1 MDVYKC
7 PKCKRYGFVWDAR
20 AKILMCSYETC
31 RHVIRIENQREIPSD
46 EMIRAAIDADKS
58 GKSVGKSVRS
68 VMKSDKQWDDPECD
82 STDWAHPAWW
92 RGSLHGL
99 HGAIRLV
106 ENIITGRET
115 GVGAMYEDADKLRQM
130 VLGLKRKANSL
141 VDERDGLVRE
151 RDGLVRER
159 NELVRERNELGRNHV
174 QQTASI
180 RDERDSLKRG
190 RVELEWKYAAMCDAR
205 VDWIKRSKTLQ
216 DERDNL
222 KHSLERSRTERDE
235 LVRERDSLRCDVE
248 RLTRELRSPPFEYGD

>member
-1 MDVYKC
+1 MAIYNC
-7 PKCKRYGFVWDAR
+7 PKCRRFGMAWDGR
-20 AKILMCSYETC
+20 AKILMCYYKNCS
-31 RHVIRIENQREIPSD
+31 HGIRIENQREVPSI
-46 EMIRAAIDADKS
+46 EVIRAAIDADKS

-106 ENIITGRET
+106 ENIVTGKET

-159 NELVRERNELGRNHV
+159 NELGRNHV

-180 RDERDSLKRG
+180 RDERDNLKRG
-190 RVELEWKYAAMCDAR
+190 RDELEWKYAAMCDAR

-222 KHSLERSRTERDE
+222 KRSLERSSTERDG
-235 LVRERDSLRCDVE
+235 LVRERDSLRCAVE
-248 RLTRELRSPPFEYGD
+248 RQRELNETRWSSD

>member
-1 MDVYKC
+1 
-7 PKCKRYGFVWDAR
+7 
-20 AKILMCSYETC
+20 
-31 RHVIRIENQREIPSD
+31 
-46 EMIRAAIDADKS
+46 MIRKRIKRWIQ
-58 GKSVGKSVRS
+58 KHVG
-68 VMKSDKQWDDPECD
+68 WDDPEFD

-92 RGSLHGL
+92 RGSSYGL

-106 ENIITGRET
+106 ENIVTGKET

-130 VLGLKRKANSL
+130 VLGLKWKANSL
-141 VDERDGLVRE
+141 VDERDELVRE

-159 NELVRERNELGRNHV
+159 NELSRNHV

-190 RVELEWKYAAMCDAR
+190 RDELEWKYATMCDAR

-222 KHSLERSRTERDE
+222 KHSLERNRTERDG

-248 RLTRELRSPPFEYGD
+248 RLERELNDARNNSQSTN